1 MPLSSGEKRR
11 LINQARDYI
20 RSKDYQDAIR
30 IYRQI
35 LESGQEP
42 EVYQQLGDVYERIN
56 DRDNSIEAFRHSANL
71 YMDEEMWREALGVY
85 RRLSR
90 IMKEDSADLGWDLAN
105 LYLKMNMEV
114 EAIRE
119 LTNFGDKKMNENDL
133 QEAFKAFDKVMELEP
148 ENVFIRIKYADLLEQ
163 KGQFNKAM
171 DNYQIVKNA
180 FEKKGDQTKI
190 EEFQA
195 RIDILKS
202 KIKEITPQVKTKET
216 KKGKP
221 DFGFML
227 GEFVEET
234 GQKETASAS
243 EDNYVEQK
251 TAPPE
256 SITPEPPPESE
267 QTSSYVEVDLKT
279 EELKELPALNK
290 LGTEGD
296 EEILESKEEPT
307 PEISAE
313 QAEPEV
319 SEPVDQVPQQDEF
332 PLGEIIDEVAEEM
345 AEATPGAKPEKV
357 SPKAEESTGFFE
369 GLDLQDLLSG
379 VSEQKSEESEQPDF
393 SITEDKKK
401 QVDKKIK
408 SRKSHTVSMS
418 NIDETIS
425 LEGLLK
431 GDVDSWS
438 DVASE
443 LAKELLDD
451 KGVDEFKATQD
462 KILTES
468 TTWEEFEEQAQL
480 LLSVGETEEAIDY
493 LYQAA
498 DGYYDENVLDKSWQ
512 LYNQIVDLRP
522 FEIRPRQKM
531 VQIALKLEDTEKA
544 TTAYLS
550 LYDCQKRRGAFIDAE
565 ETLGKLRNIAPN
577 HPGVIARDHPHTE
590 KTTPEGQAVDLST
603 LLEMETLQEK
613 IGNRSMNS
621 LVDEFKEEVYQ
632 SISSSERE
640 NYDAHY
646 DLGITFKEM
655 GLYDEAIEEF
665 TIATKSKKS
674 FLKSM
679 EMIAN
684 CLFDLGK
691 KDAAVS
697 QLEEVINNHDYQE
710 SELVGIRYLLGTI
723 YESRGNSSEAK
734 NQYIKVYQS
743 YPDFADIKEKVKKFK

>member
-56 DRDNSIEAFRHSANL
+56 DRDNSIEAFRQSANL
-71 YMDEEMWREALGVY
+71 YMEEEMWREALGVY

-119 LTNFGDKKMNENDL
+119 LTNFGDKKMNDNDL

-163 KGQFNKAM
+163 KGQFNKAI

-180 FEKKGDQTKI
+180 FEKKGDQAKI

-234 GQKETASAS
+234 
-243 EDNYVEQK
+243 EQK
-251 TAPPE
+251 KPASTTEDTYVGKKTEPPE
-256 SITPEPPPESE
+256 SVTPEPPPESE
-267 QTSSYVEVDLKT
+267 HVSSYVEVDLKT
-279 EELKELPALNK
+279 EELQELPELNK
-290 LGTEGD
+290 LGSEVD
-296 EEILESKEEPT
+296 EEILEIVDEPAPELSEEKT
-307 PEISAE
+307 
-313 QAEPEV
+313 EPEV
-319 SEPVDQVPQQDEF
+319 SQPVEKVPEQDEF

-345 AEATPGAKPEKV
+345 AETVSKAKPEKV
-357 SPKAEESTGFFE
+357 SPEPEESEGIFE

-379 VSEQKSEESEQPDF
+379 VSKEKPEESEQPDF

-408 SRKSHTVSMS
+408 SRKSNTVSMS

-498 DGYYDENVLDKSWQ
+498 DGYYDEDILDKSWQ

-565 ETLGKLRNIAPN
+565 ETLSKLRNIAPN

-674 FLKSM
+674 FLKSI

-684 CLFDLGK
+684 CLFDLDK

-697 QLEEVINNHDYQE
+697 QLEEVINHHEYPE

-734 NQYIKVYQS
+734 NQYLKVYQT